1 MPRLS
6 LYKPEKGADFRFL
19 DRTINEQFQV
29 GGTDVFVHKYLGPVN
44 PAEGESTP
52 STPTNTNSIPEL
64 GIQDLI
70 FMENRDRQY
79 EPDVYSIRG
88 IYTLQDIDFN
98 LSQFGLFLQNDNIMV
113 TFHLRS
119 TVESIGRKLMAG
131 DVLELPHLKD
141 EYGLDTALIALRRFY
156 VVTDVTRPA
165 SGYSQ
170 TWYPHLIRAKCEPL
184 VDSQEFKSILDADS
198 GAGDGSSLRDL
209 ISTYSSSIAINQAI
223 LDQADAD
230 APKSGY
236 DTTPY
241 FVIPVRDDGTVDV
254 ADTTTMDADA
264 STDTQA
270 LDASMV
276 LRTPDKE
283 YYVGYLTDDAR
294 PPNGAP
300 FTSGVAFPSGT
311 VRGAFHLRTDFFPNR
326 LFRYDGN
333 NWVKFE
339 DNVRMTLNN
348 FGNEDVAAGKP
359 NAGKDVR
366 NTQLTSFI
374 NNNTTSTI
382 AGQVVKEKQAL
393 SKALRPQ
400 ADN

>member
-52 STPTNTNSIPEL
+52 STPTNTNSVPEL

-264 STDTQA
+264 SSDTQA

>member
-52 STPTNTNSIPEL
+52 STPTNTNSVPEL

-119 TVESIGRKLMAG
+119 TVESIGRKLMSG

-156 VVTDVTRPA
+156 VITDVTRPA

-209 ISTYSSSIAINQAI
+209 ISTYSSSIAVNQAI

-264 STDTQA
+264 SSDTQA

>member
-1 MPRLS
+1 
-6 LYKPEKGADFRFL
+6 
-19 DRTINEQFQV
+19 
-29 GGTDVFVHKYLGPVN
+29 
-44 PAEGESTP
+44 
-52 STPTNTNSIPEL
+52 
-64 GIQDLI
+64 
-70 FMENRDRQY
+70 
-79 EPDVYSIRG
+79 
-88 IYTLQDIDFN
+88 
-98 LSQFGLFLQNDNIMV
+98 
-113 TFHLRS
+113 
-119 TVESIGRKLMAG
+119 
-131 DVLELPHLKD
+131 
-141 EYGLDTALIALRRFY
+141 LIALRRFY

-209 ISTYSSSIAINQAI
+209 ISTYSSSIAVNQAI

-264 STDTQA
+264 SSDTQA